1 LKKLILSIMVVIV
14 VFGCGWGQLSEINLP
29 SGSAATVDNA
39 FSLRVN
45 PAGLAYWRGAE
56 LFALTYAG
64 SGAYERNGA
73 IYGKLWR
80 MGFGAEFM
88 DEAYYRYNRYYFG
101 MGFELG
107 YGLKAGFSYDWYRH
121 IDIDGEWNFGLLFRP
136 SNYLSFGAAAHNI
149 NGARVNAEIAPSPD
163 ITLGGSGMPVDG
175 KFHTR
180 YDFGAAVRFYGDRIT
195 LSADFS
201 LLKDQFN
208 DYGDSLD
215 WRFRAD
221 LKPLEGVDLS
231 FDYFPEVE
239 YFGAGLTLSLRHYG
253 FGHRMYMDD
262 DGGRVGSVN
271 FLHLTTDNLPGI
283 EVSPG
288 KNFILAELSGVIRE
302 EPPQGMF
309 TPSYP
314 HLSGLVKAI
323 EKLGEDEKV
332 EGLALKLGNLQCGY
346 ATIQEIREALIDFR
360 ETGKRLVI
368 YANNMDNMEYYLAS
382 AAEAIYMPPTGYLN
396 LTGLRMEITFI
407 KGTLDKLG
415 ITAELEHMGEYKSA
429 SDLVTRE
436 GMSKAHFEADSAAL
450 EELFFDFVTEIVY
463 WRGYDEADFRAKI
476 DNGPYL
482 AEAAYAEGLVDS
494 LIYPDELEDALKAV
508 FGGNARMVKYDKY
521 WGRNRYE
528 YSWGD
533 PFLKRIA
540 IIYAD
545 GVIVQG
551 ESGGN
556 SFFGKLVGAETISRA
571 IREAREDDKI
581 KAIVLRI
588 NSPGGDGLASD
599 LIWREVK
606 LTVTGE
612 DRKPLIVSMGDAA
625 ASGGYYIACRAD
637 TIVADPGTITGSI
650 GVVSGKF
657 NLSGFYEKIGFTKEI
672 LKRGERADYLSSSR
686 GWSEEEREL
695 TRQMVEEFY
704 RQFVERVAEG
714 RDMKYDEV
722 DEIAK
727 GRVWTGEQAWEIGLV
742 DEIGTLNDALQIAMQ
757 MGGLEPGERASF
769 EFFPKSSRLNF
780 EGLFERRFE
789 GDLNQE
795 VREFLGEVENSI
807 QLMDGRVLYLMPYT
821 PVIK

>member
-1 LKKLILSIMVVIV
+1 MKKLTLSIIVTIV
-14 VFGCGWGQLSEINLP
+14 VCGCGWGQLSEITLP
-29 SGSAATVDNA
+29 CGSVAATDNA

-56 LFALTYAG
+56 LLALTYAG
-64 SGAYERNGA
+64 SGAYKRNGA

-88 DEAYYRYNRYYFG
+88 DQAFYRYNRYYFG
-101 MGFELG
+101 MGFKLG
-107 YGLKAGFSYDWYRH
+107 YGVKAGFSYDWYRH
-121 IDIDGEWNFGLLFRP
+121 IDIDGEWNLGLLFRP
-136 SNYLSFGAAAHNI
+136 VNYISFGAAAHNV
-149 NGARVNAEIAPSPD
+149 NGARAHTEIAPCPD
-163 ITLGGSGMPVDG
+163 IPLGGAGLPADG

-180 YDFGAAVRFYGDRIT
+180 CDLGAAFRFWGDKIT
-195 LSADFS
+195 ISADFS
-201 LLKDQFN
+201 LIEDQFN

-221 LKPLEGVDLS
+221 LKPLNGVELN
-231 FDYFPEVE
+231 FDYMPEAE
-239 YFGAGLTLSLRHYG
+239 YFGMGLTISFRHCG
-253 FGHRMYMDD
+253 VGHRSYTDD
-262 DGGRVGSVN
+262 DGASVGAVN
-271 FLHLTTDNLPGI
+271 FIHLTANNLPNLEI
-283 EVSPG
+283 LPA

-302 EPPQGMF
+302 EPPRGIF
-309 TPSYP
+309 APRYP
-314 HLSGLVKAI
+314 HLSSIIKAI
-323 EKLGEDEKV
+323 DKLGDDENV

-346 ATIQEIREALIDFR
+346 AAMQEIREALLDFR
-360 ETGKRLVI
+360 DTGKRLVI
-368 YANNMDNMEYYLAS
+368 YANYLNNKEYYLAS
-382 AAEAIYMPPTGYLN
+382 AADAIYMPPTGYLN

-415 ITAELEHMGEYKSA
+415 IVAELEHMGEYKSA

-450 EELFFDFVTEIVY
+450 EALFFDFVTEILY
-463 WRGYDEADFRAKI
+463 RRGYDEDDFRAKI
-476 DNGPYL
+476 DNGPYS
-482 AEAAYAEGLVDS
+482 AEAAYAEGLIDS
-494 LIYPDELEDALKAV
+494 LIYPDELEEALKV
-508 FGGNARMVKYDKY
+508 NFGEKIRIVKYDRY
-521 WGRNRYE
+521 WKNNAYE
-528 YSWGD
+528 YSWGN

-545 GVIVQG
+545 GIIVGG

-556 SFFGKLVGAETISRA
+556 LLFGKQVGAETISRA
-571 IREAREDDKI
+571 IREAREDDRI
-581 KAIVLRI
+581 KAIVMRI

-612 DRKPLIVSMGDAA
+612 DRKPFIVSMGDAA
-625 ASGGYYIACRAD
+625 ASGGYYIACMAD

-650 GVVSGKF
+650 GVISGKF
-657 NLSGFYEKIGFTKEI
+657 NLSGFYEKIGITKEI
-672 LKRGERADYLSSSR
+672 LKRGVRADYFSSSR
-686 GWSEEEREL
+686 GWNEEEREL

-722 DEIAK
+722 DKIAK

-757 MGGLEPGERASF
+757 MGGLELGEKASF
-769 EFFPKSSRLNF
+769 DYFPRIHWLDF
-780 EGLFERRFE
+780 EGFFAWRMK
-789 GDLNQE
+789 GDLNYE

-807 QLMDGRVLYLMPYT
+807 ELMDGRVLYLMPFV
-821 PVIK
+821 PVVE